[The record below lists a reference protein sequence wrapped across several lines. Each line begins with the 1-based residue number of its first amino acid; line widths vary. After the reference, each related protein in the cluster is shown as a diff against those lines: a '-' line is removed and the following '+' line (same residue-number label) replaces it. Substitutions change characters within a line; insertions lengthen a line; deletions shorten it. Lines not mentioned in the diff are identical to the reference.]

1 MGSLAKEIRQLLEEN
16 DVCEESE
23 ELDIDEIV
31 GWAMEDDDCE
41 EMDEGCGSKHKFD
54 DDDEDDEDDDEMDED
69 VREISEEKMK
79 NMAGLSF
86 EIIDMR
92 GEKGFPEDDKGLVYA
107 HRTNEPL
114 KDKYTGIAKNWKR
127 TFAIRT
133 DASGRK
139 GWRVDLMGSF
149 GGPAE
154 AIEGLRG
161 YYKTP
166 MAAAKKL
173 AAYLKSVYQK
183 GVYLESMD
191 VDGGSEEL
199 DEAKNAMKM
208 HASRLAKMTDENAHS
223 EALVYLAS
231 KVLKNKKLAK
241 MAKAMS
247 DIQDVMSYLP
257 PELRKFSN
265 EEIYEPCMRLAK
277 INLSPEDY
285 EMIYDA
291 L

>member
-41 EMDEGCGSKHKFD
+41 EMDEGCGSKHKSD
-54 DDDEDDEDDDEMDED
+54 DDDDDDDDEMDED
-69 VREISEEKMK
+69 VWGISEEKMK

-92 GEKGFPEDDKGLVYA
+92 GKKGFPEDDKGLVYA

-199 DEAKNAMKM
+199 DEAQNAMKM
-208 HASRLAKMTDENAHS
+208 HANRLAKMTDDNEHS

-231 KVLKNKKLAK
+231 QVLKNKKMAK
-241 MAKAMS
+241 MAKAVA
-247 DIQDVMSYLP
+247 DIQDALGYLT
-257 PELRKFSN
+257 PELSKFSY
-265 EEIYEPCMRLAK
+265 EEIHKPMMSLAK
-277 INLSPEDY
+277 RKLSPEDY
-285 EMIYDA
+285 QMISGA